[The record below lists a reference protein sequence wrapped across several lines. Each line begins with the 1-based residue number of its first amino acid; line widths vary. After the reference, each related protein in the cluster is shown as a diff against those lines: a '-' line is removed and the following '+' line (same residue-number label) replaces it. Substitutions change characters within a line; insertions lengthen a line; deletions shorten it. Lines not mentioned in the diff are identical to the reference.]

1 MLNTEGLRETVA
13 SGLTDALQCTV
24 IRGNQTVKMPAFPF
38 IAYNITTLCKSNNG
52 TYGEWEDGISRLPCV
67 QTWSITAHSN
77 DYAEA
82 VRLASE
88 AQTWLK
94 YSGKIYLNDNGVIV
108 QSVGNVTDRSN
119 ILTNDYMYSLGFDC
133 DFWLYDEVENTV
145 EKSGYIE
152 SADIN
157 MNEQ

>member
-1 MLNTEGLRETVA
+1 MLNTEGLRETVVT
-13 SGLTDALQCTV
+13 GLTDALQCTV
-24 IRGNQTVKMPAFPF
+24 IRGNQTAKMPAFPF

-77 DYAEA
+77 KYEEA
-82 VRLASE
+82 VRLASK

-94 YSGKIYLNDNGVIV
+94 YSGKTYLNDNDVIV

-119 ILTNDYMYSLGFDC
+119 ILTNDYIYSLGFDC
-133 DFWLYDEVENTV
+133 DFWLYDEVENSI
-145 EKSGYIE
+145 EESGYIE

-157 MNEQ
+157 IEE